1 VSWRVLVEYHASL
14 VSLSLWQARRAVID
28 EVTRVL
34 ARRPPAARRR
44 PLAEACGLVL
54 GEPLLA
60 DRDQPPFD
68 RSTRDGF
75 AVCAGDLREAV
86 TAPVL
91 LRLIGEVAA
100 GATFAGRVTPGS
112 CVEIM
117 TGAPVPAGA
126 DAVVMV
132 EHVERQPDA
141 GPGGGVGIKVSRSLR
156 PGENVVA
163 RGSELPRGA
172 LALASGQLIDPAA
185 VGLLASLGAAQPLL
199 GPPPRVAVLATGDE
213 LVPVEAAPG
222 PDQIR
227 DSNRHTL
234 AAQIARAGAQTVSSA
249 AVGDDPA
256 QLQAAL
262 AAAGAAGDLVLVSGG
277 VSMGKY
283 DHVEG
288 ALARLGARVVFDG
301 VDIRPGKPLVFG
313 FLGDKPFFGLPGN
326 PLSTFV
332 TFELF
337 VRPALALLAGG
348 VARAEL
354 SLQGAVLQ
362 QAYAQRKL
370 GLTVFVPAR
379 LAPAAD
385 QAVPQVTGVTPLV
398 SQGSGDLVSLAA
410 ADVFMVVAPG
420 VEAIAA
426 GQVVPLLPK

>member
-1 VSWRVLVEYHASL
+1 MVEYHASL
-14 VSLSLWQARRAVID
+14 LSLSLWQARRAVID

-34 ARRPPAARRR
+34 LDRRPTPASRR

-54 GEPLLA
+54 AEPLLA

-75 AVCAGDLREAV
+75 AVCAADLREAA
-86 TAPVL
+86 TRPVS

-100 GATFAGRVTPGS
+100 GASFAGRVSPGT

-132 EHVERQPDA
+132 EHVERQPETPGA
-141 GPGGGVGIKVSRSLR
+141 GAGAAVTIRVARSLR
-156 PGENVVA
+156 PGENVVG
-163 RGSELPRGA
+163 RGSELAQGA
-172 LALASGQLIDPAA
+172 LALPRGQVIDPAA

-199 GPPPRVAVLATGDE
+199 GLAPRVAVLATGDE

-222 PDQIR
+222 ADQIR
-227 DSNRHTL
+227 DSNRHAL
-234 AAQIARAGAQTVSSA
+234 AAQVDRAGAQTVFSA
-249 AVGDDPA
+249 AVGDDPGR
-256 QLQAAL
+256 LQAAL
-262 AAAGAAGDLVLVSGG
+262 AAAAAAADLVLVSGG

-348 VARAEL
+348 VARPEL

-370 GLTVFVPAR
+370 ALTVFVPAR

-385 QAVPQVTGVTPLV
+385 QTSPQVAGVAPLV

-426 GQVVPLLPK
+426 GQMVPLLPK